1 MPPKAQWSKLKFAVK
16 TAFVFRRSKAF
27 KQEGDELMY
36 TAPLM
41 EKRKALQSHPVIADQ
56 IRKFWQVIDML
67 KDKDGRLTKH
77 AYIELNVK
85 LQKAMVADFDLT
97 EAKRDAEMDW
107 RHDAGHLG
115 PSDAMTETDFHAS
128 MFELADHW
136 TDGVDASEYDSFFG
150 SVLDAIV
157 QDVNAHSEEWRW
169 KPTEDILPS
178 KRFLMHEPDGAAA
191 AGGGGGGGG
200 GGGCGSSSA
209 ARAGGGA
216 RTAGG
221 GHDISASRRA
231 SAQRRSVSE
240 GDRTDGSAPGS
251 RRGTMSKG
259 DAREGAGG
267 ESRGRG
273 RRRSSIFGNQR
284 SIADHMADAIVELD
298 EEEGTGEWASAGNG
312 GGGTLLRAQQHG
324 GSGVPRVSTS
334 RGSSPRAATRSPMP
348 SPRTATSRDNSPPTI
363 ARRLGSAEAGGSP
376 LSSPLSS
383 PRGFGSS
390 SSRGCS
396 RRGSSRRVGADES
409 VRMREEGLFLPGDR
423 SAATRRAASAKAG
436 GSPLSS
442 PRTATSRDNSPGTI
456 ARRLGSA
463 QAGGSPLSS
472 PLALASH
479 DSSPRMVE
487 GRLGAA
493 TLSPASEA
501 RRELQGGGSLVG
513 VPLVRSRA
521 GSRAQDGGRGISSEA
536 EPRHPLGGMT
546 EAELCASASKAQAMA
561 QAMQGLHPNQRG
573 GLLFYQRP
581 GTSGA
586 ASRVPAARATVGGF
600 SRRPRTKSNPR
611 MMSAGRPAQDDLVS
625 DITIEVLQ
633 LTHVPLGVLGA
644 ANGDAFAA
652 ENGLLAPA
660 PVGRSSQQRRTG
672 AARPRTPPGSAPAP
686 RYAATSPGR
695 PRSRKAA
702 ARTTMS
708 GGRKPRKPASASFDA
723 ERVRARTPT
732 EAPVQQRLA
741 FEQDSRKA
749 SF

>member
-41 EKRKALQSHPVIADQ
+41 AKRKALQSHPVIADQ

-115 PSDAMTETDFHAS
+115 PSDAMTEQDFHAS

-150 SVLDAIV
+150 SVQDAIV
-157 QDVNAHSEEWRW
+157 QDVNAHTEEWRW

-178 KRFLMHEPDGAAA
+178 KRFLMPPDGAAA
-191 AGGGGGGGG
+191 A
-200 GGGCGSSSA
+200 A
-209 ARAGGGA
+209 AAA
-216 RTAGG
+216 CG
-221 GHDISASRRA
+221 GHDISVSRRA
-231 SAQRRSVSE
+231 SAQRRSVSK

-267 ESRGRG
+267 ESRGYG

-284 SIADHMADAIVELD
+284 SIADHMAAAIVELD
-298 EEEGTGEWASAGNG
+298 EEEAEERTGERADASNG
-312 GGGTLLRAQQHG
+312 GIGTLLRARQHG

-334 RGSSPRAATRSPMP
+334 RGNSPRAATRGLASAKAGGSPMP
-348 SPRTATSRDNSPPTI
+348 SPRTATSRDHSPQTI

-376 LSSPLSS
+376 LSSPPSS

-390 SSRGCS
+390 SSPRMIA
-396 RRGSSRRVGADES
+396 RRLGGAAES
-409 VRMREEGLFLPGDR
+409 VTVREEVFLPSDR
-423 SAATRRAASAKAG
+423 GAATQRGASAKAG

-442 PRTATSRDNSPGTI
+442 PRTATSRGNSPRTI

-472 PLALASH
+472 PRALASR
-479 DSSPRMVE
+479 DSSPRTIE
-487 GRLGAA
+487 RRPGAA
-493 TLSPASEA
+493 QEHRVPAALSPASEA
-501 RRELQGGGSLVG
+501 RRELQGGSSVG

-521 GSRAQDGGRGISSEA
+521 GSRAQDGREISSEA
-536 EPRHPLGGMT
+536 ESRHSLGGMT
-546 EAELCASASKAQAMA
+546 EMELCASASKAQAMA
-561 QAMQGLHPNQRG
+561 QAMQGRPNQRG
-573 GLLFYQRP
+573 GLVFHQRP

-586 ASRVPAARATVGGF
+586 ASRVPAIRATVGGF
-600 SRRPRTKSNPR
+600 SRRPRPKSDPR
-611 MMSAGRPAQDDLVS
+611 IMSAGRRAQGDLVS

-660 PVGRSSQQRRTG
+660 PVGHSSQQRRTG
-672 AARPRTPPGSAPAP
+672 AARPRTPPGSAPAS

-708 GGRKPRKPASASFDA
+708 GSRKPQKPASASFGG

-732 EAPVQQRLA
+732 KPPVQQRLA
-741 FEQDSRKA
+741 FEQH
-749 SF
+749 